1 MNEAYE
7 MGKMHKGLSSI
18 SQNKTAVQAGQ
29 QPDFPAAV

>member
-1 MNEAYE
+1 MKWE
-7 MGKMHKGLSSI
+7 KMHKGLSSI